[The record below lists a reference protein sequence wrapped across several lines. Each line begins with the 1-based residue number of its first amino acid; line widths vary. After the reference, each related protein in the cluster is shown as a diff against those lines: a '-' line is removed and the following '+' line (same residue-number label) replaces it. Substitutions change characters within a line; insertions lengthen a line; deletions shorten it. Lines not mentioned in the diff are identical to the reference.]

1 MAVNLI
7 KTFEQRM
14 NSVFGAGQQGIRAPF
29 SIRKLA
35 KHAAREMEAQTYEID
50 GINTAPALYT
60 ILVSSGDD
68 VIMRSLY
75 GKFAQEVASFIEAK
89 AQSRAYVFCG
99 KPLVRFMVDPAL
111 KSGKFAVFAD
121 NIDTRTLEKLRCEED
136 AFLSGS
142 LGLGGAASEQL
153 SGEVRII
160 NPKPAA
166 PAAAPAVVAAPA
178 APAPAPMSVATPE
191 PEPVAAPVAPAAP
204 APAATPTP
212 EATRKPTPRSAT
224 TLENQTPAQNAAN
237 DAMPAMQPIIPITP
251 TLDETAAGDFAPLVG
266 RDLDESAGLNV
277 IPENYAN
284 YASANINMAPVSVS
298 PQRVSASMPAA
309 APAAVTPGAVPYTP
323 QSNYSPNVPL
333 VNMRRHMTNAAAYSA
348 QAAGAAAGAAAGV
361 AGVAAMPGA
370 PVQAQVQ
377 IPAQATPT
385 QRRTPAQNPYAPR
398 ATFLLINRQTG
409 ETYEGGAP
417 SCTIGREKASSQ
429 IVLRDPNISRC
440 HAEITYN
447 QGAWYIRDCGSTN
460 GTLVND
466 VATETC
472 QLSDGD
478 VITLALTNLEF
489 RGN

>member
-60 ILVSSGDD
+60 ILVSSADD

-121 NIDTRTLEKLRCEED
+121 NVDTRTLEKLRCEED

-166 PAAAPAVVAAPA
+166 PAVAAAPA
-178 APAPAPMSVATPE
+178 APAPAPMSAATPAVA
-191 PEPVAAPVAPAAP
+191 VAAPV
-204 APAATPTP
+204 PAATPTP
-212 EATRKPTPRSAT
+212 EATRKPTPRSASA
-224 TLENQTPAQNAAN
+224 LENQVPAPAAN
-237 DAMPAMQPIIPITP
+237 GAMPAMEPIIPITP

-266 RDLDESAGLNV
+266 HDLDESAGLNV
-277 IPENYAN
+277 IPQNYAN

-298 PQRVSASMPAA
+298 PQRVSAAMPAA
-309 APAAVTPGAVPYTP
+309 TPAAVTPGAVPYTP

-333 VNMRRHMTNAAAYSA
+333 VNMRRHMTNAAAYST
-348 QAAGAAAGAAAGV
+348 QGVQAAGAAAGV
-361 AGVAAMPGA
+361 AGAAGAAAMPA
-370 PVQAQVQ
+370 EPLQAQVQ
-377 IPAQATPT
+377 IPAQAAPT

-409 ETYEGGAP
+409 ETYEGSAP

-466 VATETC
+466 VATEAC
-472 QLSDGD
+472 QLNDGD
-478 VITLALTNLEF
+478 IITLALTNLEF

>member
-166 PAAAPAVVAAPA
+166 PAVAAAPA
-178 APAPAPMSVATPE
+178 APAPAPVSVATPE

-224 TLENQTPAQNAAN
+224 ALENQTPAHNAAN
-237 DAMPAMQPIIPITP
+237 NAMPAMQPIIPITP

-284 YASANINMAPVSVS
+284 YGSANINMAPVSVS
-298 PQRVSASMPAA
+298 PQRVSAAMPAA
-309 APAAVTPGAVPYTP
+309 APAAVTPGTVPYTP

-348 QAAGAAAGAAAGV
+348 QAAGAAAGASAAAGV
-361 AGVAAMPGA
+361 AGAAAMPGT
-370 PVQAQVQ
+370 PLQAQVQ
-377 IPAQATPT
+377 IPAQAAPT

-409 ETYEGGAP
+409 ETYEGSAP

-447 QGAWYIRDCGSTN
+447 QGVWYIRDCGSTN

-472 QLSDGD
+472 QLNDGD

>member
-121 NIDTRTLEKLRCEED
+121 NVDTRTLEKLRCEED

-166 PAAAPAVVAAPA
+166 PATAGAPAVAA
-178 APAPAPMSVATPE
+178 APAPAPMSAMAPE
-191 PEPVAAPVAPAAP
+191 PAAVPAPVAPV
-204 APAATPTP
+204 PAA
-212 EATRKPTPRSAT
+212 
-224 TLENQTPAQNAAN
+224 NG
-237 DAMPAMQPIIPITP
+237 AMPAMEPIIPITP

-277 IPENYAN
+277 IPQNYAN

-298 PQRVSASMPAA
+298 PQRVSAAMPAA
-309 APAAVTPGAVPYTP
+309 TPAAVTPGAVPYTP

-348 QAAGAAAGAAAGV
+348 QAAGAAAGVASAAGV
-361 AGVAAMPGA
+361 AGAAAMPAA
-370 PVQAQVQ
+370 PLQAQVQ
-377 IPAQATPT
+377 IPAQAAPT

-409 ETYEGGAP
+409 ETYEGSAP

-447 QGAWYIRDCGSTN
+447 QGAWYIHDCGSTN

-466 VATETC
+466 VATEAC
-472 QLSDGD
+472 QLNDGD
-478 VITLALTNLEF
+478 IITLALTNLEF

>member
-60 ILVSSGDD
+60 ILVSSADD

-166 PAAAPAVVAAPA
+166 PAVAAAPA
-178 APAPAPMSVATPE
+178 APAPAPMSAATPG
-191 PEPVAAPVAPAAP
+191 PAAVPAPVAPV
-204 APAATPTP
+204 PAATPTP
-212 EATRKPTPRSAT
+212 EATRKPTPRSASA
-224 TLENQTPAQNAAN
+224 LENQVPAPAAN
-237 DAMPAMQPIIPITP
+237 GAMPAMEPIIPITP

-277 IPENYAN
+277 IPQNYAN

-298 PQRVSASMPAA
+298 PQRVPAAMPAA
-309 APAAVTPGAVPYTP
+309 TPTAVTPGAVPYTP

-348 QAAGAAAGAAAGV
+348 QAAQAAGAATGVAGAAGAAAMP
-361 AGVAAMPGA
+361 AAPL
-370 PVQAQVQ
+370 QAQVQ
-377 IPAQATPT
+377 IPAQAAPT

-409 ETYEGGAP
+409 ETYEGSAP

-447 QGAWYIRDCGSTN
+447 QGAWYIHDCGSTN

-466 VATETC
+466 VATEAC
-472 QLSDGD
+472 QLNDGD

>member
-60 ILVSSGDD
+60 ILVSSAND

-121 NIDTRTLEKLRCEED
+121 NVDTRTLEKLRCEED

-166 PAAAPAVVAAPA
+166 PAVAGAPAVAAAPA
-178 APAPAPMSVATPE
+178 APAPAPMSAATPAVA
-191 PEPVAAPVAPAAP
+191 VAAPV
-204 APAATPTP
+204 PAATPTP
-212 EATRKPTPRSAT
+212 EATRKPTPRSASA
-224 TLENQTPAQNAAN
+224 LENQVPAPAAN
-237 DAMPAMQPIIPITP
+237 GAMPAMEPIIPITP

-277 IPENYAN
+277 IPQNYAN

-298 PQRVSASMPAA
+298 PQRVSAAMPATT
-309 APAAVTPGAVPYTP
+309 PAAVTPGAVPYTP

-333 VNMRRHMTNAAAYSA
+333 VNMRRHMTNAAAYST
-348 QAAGAAAGAAAGV
+348 QGVQAAGAAAGV
-361 AGVAAMPGA
+361 AGAAGAAAMPA
-370 PVQAQVQ
+370 EPLQAQVQ
-377 IPAQATPT
+377 IPAQAAPT

-409 ETYEGGAP
+409 ETYEGSAP

-440 HAEITYN
+440 HAEISYN

-466 VATETC
+466 VATEAC
-472 QLSDGD
+472 QLNDGD

>member
-166 PAAAPAVVAAPA
+166 PAVAAAPA
-178 APAPAPMSVATPE
+178 APAPAAVP
-191 PEPVAAPVAPAAP
+191 APVAP

-212 EATRKPTPRSAT
+212 EATRKPTPRSVSA
-224 TLENQTPAQNAAN
+224 LENQAPAPAAN
-237 DAMPAMQPIIPITP
+237 GAMPAMEPIIPITP

-298 PQRVSASMPAA
+298 PQRVSAAMPAA
-309 APAAVTPGAVPYTP
+309 TPAAVTPGAVPYTP

-348 QAAGAAAGAAAGV
+348 QGAQAAGAAAGAAAGV
-361 AGVAAMPGA
+361 AAMPAA
-370 PVQAQVQ
+370 PLQAQVQ
-377 IPAQATPT
+377 IPAQAAPT
-385 QRRTPAQNPYAPR
+385 QRRTPAQNPYTPR

-409 ETYEGGAP
+409 ETYEGSAP

-447 QGAWYIRDCGSTN
+447 QGAWYIHDCGSTN

-466 VATETC
+466 VATEAC
-472 QLSDGD
+472 QLNDGD
-478 VITLALTNLEF
+478 IITLALTNLEF

>member
-160 NPKPAA
+160 NPKQ
-166 PAAAPAVVAAPA
+166 AAPAVAAAPA

-224 TLENQTPAQNAAN
+224 ALENQTPAHNAAN
-237 DAMPAMQPIIPITP
+237 NAMPAMQPIIPITP

-298 PQRVSASMPAA
+298 PQRVSAAMPAA

-348 QAAGAAAGAAAGV
+348 QAAGAAAGASAAAGV
-361 AGVAAMPGA
+361 VGAAAMPGA

-377 IPAQATPT
+377 IPAQAAPT

-409 ETYEGGAP
+409 ETYEGSAP

>member
-1 MAVNLI
+1 
-7 KTFEQRM
+7 M

-166 PAAAPAVVAAPA
+166 PAVAVAPAVAAAPA

-224 TLENQTPAQNAAN
+224 ALENQTPAHNAAN

-298 PQRVSASMPAA
+298 PQRVSAAMPAA
-309 APAAVTPGAVPYTP
+309 TPAAVTPGAVPYTP

-348 QAAGAAAGAAAGV
+348 QAAGAAAGTSAAAGV
-361 AGVAAMPGA
+361 AGAAAMPGT
-370 PVQAQVQ
+370 PLQAQVQ
-377 IPAQATPT
+377 IPAQAAPT

-409 ETYEGGAP
+409 ETYEGSAP

>member
-60 ILVSSGDD
+60 ILVSSADD

-166 PAAAPAVVAAPA
+166 PAVAAAPA
-178 APAPAPMSVATPE
+178 APAPAPMSAATPG
-191 PEPVAAPVAPAAP
+191 PAAVPAPVAP

-212 EATRKPTPRSAT
+212 EATRKPTPRSASAP
-224 TLENQTPAQNAAN
+224 ENQASAPAAN
-237 DAMPAMQPIIPITP
+237 GAMPAMEPIIPITS

-298 PQRVSASMPAA
+298 PQRVSAAMPAA
-309 APAAVTPGAVPYTP
+309 TPAAVTPGAVPYTP

-348 QAAGAAAGAAAGV
+348 QAAGVAAGASA
-361 AGVAAMPGA
+361 AAMPGA

-377 IPAQATPT
+377 IPAQAAQT

-409 ETYEGGAP
+409 ETYEGSAP

>member
-160 NPKPAA
+160 NPKQ
-166 PAAAPAVVAAPA
+166 AAPAVAAAPA

-224 TLENQTPAQNAAN
+224 ALENQTPAHNAAN
-237 DAMPAMQPIIPITP
+237 NAMPAMQPIIPITP

-298 PQRVSASMPAA
+298 PQRVSAAMPAA
-309 APAAVTPGAVPYTP
+309 APTAVTPGAVPYTP

-348 QAAGAAAGAAAGV
+348 QAAGAAAGASAAAGV
-361 AGVAAMPGA
+361 VGAAAIPGA

-377 IPAQATPT
+377 IPAQAAPT

-409 ETYEGGAP
+409 ETYEGSAP

-472 QLSDGD
+472 QLNDGD

>member
-60 ILVSSGDD
+60 ILVSSADD

-166 PAAAPAVVAAPA
+166 PAVAAAPA
-178 APAPAPMSVATPE
+178 APAPAPMSAATPG
-191 PEPVAAPVAPAAP
+191 PAAVPASVAP

-212 EATRKPTPRSAT
+212 EATRKPTPRSASAP
-224 TLENQTPAQNAAN
+224 ENQASAPAAN
-237 DAMPAMQPIIPITP
+237 GAMPAMEPIIPITP

-277 IPENYAN
+277 IPQNYAN

-298 PQRVSASMPAA
+298 PQRVSAAMPAA
-309 APAAVTPGAVPYTP
+309 TPAAVTPGAVPYTP

-333 VNMRRHMTNAAAYSA
+333 VNMRRHMTNAAAYST
-348 QAAGAAAGAAAGV
+348 QGVQAAGAAAGV
-361 AGVAAMPGA
+361 AGAAAMPA
-370 PVQAQVQ
+370 EPLQAQVQ
-377 IPAQATPT
+377 IPAQAAPT

-409 ETYEGGAP
+409 ETYEGSAP

-466 VATETC
+466 VATEAC
-472 QLSDGD
+472 QLNDGD
-478 VITLALTNLEF
+478 IITLALTNLEF

>member
-166 PAAAPAVVAAPA
+166 PAVAAAPA
-178 APAPAPMSVATPE
+178 APAPAPMSAATPG
-191 PEPVAAPVAPAAP
+191 PAAVPAPVAP

-212 EATRKPTPRSAT
+212 EATRKPTPRSASAP
-224 TLENQTPAQNAAN
+224 ENQASAPAAN
-237 DAMPAMQPIIPITP
+237 GAMPAMEPIIPITP

-298 PQRVSASMPAA
+298 PQRVSAAMPAA
-309 APAAVTPGAVPYTP
+309 TPAAVTPGAVPYTP

-333 VNMRRHMTNAAAYSA
+333 VDMRRHMTNAAAYSA
-348 QAAGAAAGAAAGV
+348 QAAGVAAGASAAAGV
-361 AGVAAMPGA
+361 AGAAAMPGA

-377 IPAQATPT
+377 IPAQAAPT

-409 ETYEGGAP
+409 ETYEGSAP

>member
-121 NIDTRTLEKLRCEED
+121 NVDTRTLEKLRCEED

-166 PAAAPAVVAAPA
+166 PATPATPAAPA
-178 APAPAPMSVATPE
+178 APAPAPMSAATPE
-191 PEPVAAPVAPAAP
+191 PAAVPAPAAP

-224 TLENQTPAQNAAN
+224 ALENQTPAHNAAN
-237 DAMPAMQPIIPITP
+237 NAMPAMQPIIPITP

-298 PQRVSASMPAA
+298 PQRVSAAMPAA
-309 APAAVTPGAVPYTP
+309 TPAAVTPGAVPYTP

-348 QAAGAAAGAAAGV
+348 QAAGVAADASAAAGV
-361 AGVAAMPGA
+361 AGAAAMPAA
-370 PVQAQVQ
+370 PLQAQVQ
-377 IPAQATPT
+377 TPAQAAPT
-385 QRRTPAQNPYAPR
+385 QRRTPAQSPYAPR

-409 ETYEGGAP
+409 ETYEGSAP

-466 VATETC
+466 VATEAC
-472 QLSDGD
+472 QLNDGD

>member
-166 PAAAPAVVAAPA
+166 PAVAA
-178 APAPAPMSVATPE
+178 APAPVSVATPE

-224 TLENQTPAQNAAN
+224 VLENQTPAHNAAN
-237 DAMPAMQPIIPITP
+237 NAMPAMQPIIPITP

-266 RDLDESAGLNV
+266 RDLDESAGLSV

-298 PQRVSASMPAA
+298 PQRVSAAMPAA

-348 QAAGAAAGAAAGV
+348 QAAGAAAGAAGV
-361 AGVAAMPGA
+361 AGAAPMPGA
-370 PVQAQVQ
+370 PVQAQAQ
-377 IPAQATPT
+377 IPAQAAPT

-409 ETYEGGAP
+409 ETYEGSAP

-472 QLSDGD
+472 QLNDGD

>member
-60 ILVSSGDD
+60 ILVSSADD

-166 PAAAPAVVAAPA
+166 PAVAAAPA
-178 APAPAPMSVATPE
+178 APAPAPMSAATPG
-191 PEPVAAPVAPAAP
+191 PAAVPAPVAPV
-204 APAATPTP
+204 PAATPTP
-212 EATRKPTPRSAT
+212 EATRKPTPRSASA
-224 TLENQTPAQNAAN
+224 LENQVPAPAAN
-237 DAMPAMQPIIPITP
+237 GAMPAMEPIIPITP

-277 IPENYAN
+277 IPQNYAN

-298 PQRVSASMPAA
+298 PQRVSAAMPAA
-309 APAAVTPGAVPYTP
+309 TPTAVTPGAVPYTP

-348 QAAGAAAGAAAGV
+348 QAAQAAGAATGVAGAAGAAAMP
-361 AGVAAMPGA
+361 AAPL
-370 PVQAQVQ
+370 QAQVQ
-377 IPAQATPT
+377 IPAQAAPT

-409 ETYEGGAP
+409 ETYEGSAP

-466 VATETC
+466 VATEAC
-472 QLSDGD
+472 QLNDGD
-478 VITLALTNLEF
+478 IITLALTNLEF

>member
-166 PAAAPAVVAAPA
+166 PAVAAAPA

-224 TLENQTPAQNAAN
+224 ALENQTPAHNTAN

-298 PQRVSASMPAA
+298 PQRVSAAMPAA

-348 QAAGAAAGAAAGV
+348 QAAGAAAGAAGV
-361 AGVAAMPGA
+361 AGAAAMPGA

-377 IPAQATPT
+377 IPAQAAPT

-409 ETYEGGAP
+409 ETYEGSAP

-429 IVLRDPNISRC
+429 IVLHDPNISRC

>member
-60 ILVSSGDD
+60 ILVSSADD

-166 PAAAPAVVAAPA
+166 PAVAAAPA
-178 APAPAPMSVATPE
+178 APAPAPMSAATPG
-191 PEPVAAPVAPAAP
+191 PAAVPAPVAP

-212 EATRKPTPRSAT
+212 EATRKPTPRSASAP
-224 TLENQTPAQNAAN
+224 ENQASAPAAN
-237 DAMPAMQPIIPITP
+237 GAMPAMEPIIPITP

-298 PQRVSASMPAA
+298 SQRVSAAMPAA
-309 APAAVTPGAVPYTP
+309 TPAAVTPGAVPYTP

-333 VNMRRHMTNAAAYSA
+333 VNMRRHMTNTAAYSA
-348 QAAGAAAGAAAGV
+348 QAAGVAAGASAAAGV
-361 AGVAAMPGA
+361 AGAAAMPGA

-409 ETYEGGAP
+409 ETYEGSAP

>member
-166 PAAAPAVVAAPA
+166 PAVAA
-178 APAPAPMSVATPE
+178 APAPMSVATPE

-224 TLENQTPAQNAAN
+224 ALENQTPAHNAAN

-298 PQRVSASMPAA
+298 PQRVSAAMPAA

-348 QAAGAAAGAAAGV
+348 QAAGSAAGAAGLAG
-361 AGVAAMPGA
+361 AAAMPGA
-370 PVQAQVQ
+370 PLQAQAQ
-377 IPAQATPT
+377 IPDQAAPT

-409 ETYEGGAP
+409 ETYEGSAP

-472 QLSDGD
+472 QLNDGD

>member
-60 ILVSSGDD
+60 ILVSSADD

-166 PAAAPAVVAAPA
+166 PAVAAAPA
-178 APAPAPMSVATPE
+178 APAPAPMSAATPG
-191 PEPVAAPVAPAAP
+191 PAAVPAPVAP

-212 EATRKPTPRSAT
+212 EATRKPTPRSASAP
-224 TLENQTPAQNAAN
+224 ENQASAPAAN
-237 DAMPAMQPIIPITP
+237 GAMPAMEPIIPITP

-277 IPENYAN
+277 IPQNYAN

-298 PQRVSASMPAA
+298 PQRVSAAMPAA
-309 APAAVTPGAVPYTP
+309 TPAAVTPGAVPYTP

-333 VNMRRHMTNAAAYSA
+333 VNMRRHMTNAAAYST
-348 QAAGAAAGAAAGV
+348 QGVQAAGAAAGV
-361 AGVAAMPGA
+361 AGAAGAGAMPA
-370 PVQAQVQ
+370 EPLQAQVQ
-377 IPAQATPT
+377 IPAQAAPT

-409 ETYEGGAP
+409 ETYEGSAP

-466 VATETC
+466 VATEAC
-472 QLSDGD
+472 QLNDGD
-478 VITLALTNLEF
+478 IITLALTNLEF

>member
-60 ILVSSGDD
+60 ILVSSADD

-166 PAAAPAVVAAPA
+166 PA
-178 APAPAPMSVATPE
+178 PAPMSAATPG
-191 PEPVAAPVAPAAP
+191 PAAVPAPVAP

-212 EATRKPTPRSAT
+212 EATRKPTPRSASAP
-224 TLENQTPAQNAAN
+224 ENQASAPAAN
-237 DAMPAMQPIIPITP
+237 GAMPAMEPIIPITP

-277 IPENYAN
+277 IPQNYAN

-298 PQRVSASMPAA
+298 PQRVSAAMPAA
-309 APAAVTPGAVPYTP
+309 TPAAVTPGAVPYTP

-333 VNMRRHMTNAAAYSA
+333 VNMRRHMTNAAAYST
-348 QAAGAAAGAAAGV
+348 QGVQAAGAAAGV
-361 AGVAAMPGA
+361 AGAAGAAAMPA
-370 PVQAQVQ
+370 EPLQAQVQ
-377 IPAQATPT
+377 IPAQAAPT

-409 ETYEGGAP
+409 ETYEGSAP

-466 VATETC
+466 VATEAC
-472 QLSDGD
+472 QLNDGD
-478 VITLALTNLEF
+478 IITLALTNLEF

>member
-160 NPKPAA
+160 NPKQ
-166 PAAAPAVVAAPA
+166 AAPAVAAAPA

-224 TLENQTPAQNAAN
+224 ALENQTPAHNAAN
-237 DAMPAMQPIIPITP
+237 NAMPAMQPIIPITP

-298 PQRVSASMPAA
+298 PQRVSAAMPAA

-348 QAAGAAAGAAAGV
+348 QAAGAAAGASAAAGV
-361 AGVAAMPGA
+361 VGAAAIPGA

-377 IPAQATPT
+377 IPAQAAPT

-409 ETYEGGAP
+409 ETYEGSAP

-472 QLSDGD
+472 QLNDGD

>member
-160 NPKPAA
+160 NPKQ
-166 PAAAPAVVAAPA
+166 AAPAVAAAPA
-178 APAPAPMSVATPE
+178 APAPAPMSVASPE

-224 TLENQTPAQNAAN
+224 ALENQTPAHNAAN
-237 DAMPAMQPIIPITP
+237 NAMPAMQPIIPITP

-298 PQRVSASMPAA
+298 PQRVSAAMPAA

-348 QAAGAAAGAAAGV
+348 QAAGAAAGASAAAGV
-361 AGVAAMPGA
+361 VGAAAIPGA

-377 IPAQATPT
+377 IPAQAAPT

-409 ETYEGGAP
+409 ETYEGSAP

-472 QLSDGD
+472 QLNDGD

>member
-160 NPKPAA
+160 NPKQ
-166 PAAAPAVVAAPA
+166 AAPAVAAAPA

-224 TLENQTPAQNAAN
+224 ALENQTPAHNAAN
-237 DAMPAMQPIIPITP
+237 NAMPAMQPIIPITP

-298 PQRVSASMPAA
+298 PQRVSAAMPAA

-348 QAAGAAAGAAAGV
+348 QAAGAAAGACAAAGV
-361 AGVAAMPGA
+361 VGAAAIPGA

-377 IPAQATPT
+377 IPAQAAPT

-409 ETYEGGAP
+409 ETYEGSAP

-472 QLSDGD
+472 QLNDGD

>member
-166 PAAAPAVVAAPA
+166 PAVAA
-178 APAPAPMSVATPE
+178 V
-191 PEPVAAPVAPAAP
+191 PAAP

-224 TLENQTPAQNAAN
+224 ALENQTPAHNAAN

-298 PQRVSASMPAA
+298 PQRVSAAMPAA
-309 APAAVTPGAVPYTP
+309 TPAAVTPGAVPYTP

-348 QAAGAAAGAAAGV
+348 QAAGAAAGTSAAAGV
-361 AGVAAMPGA
+361 AGAAPMPGA
-370 PVQAQVQ
+370 PVQAQAQ
-377 IPAQATPT
+377 IPAQAAPT

-409 ETYEGGAP
+409 ETYEGSAP

-472 QLSDGD
+472 QLNDGD

>member
-166 PAAAPAVVAAPA
+166 PAVAAAPA
-178 APAPAPMSVATPE
+178 APAPAPVSVATPE

-204 APAATPTP
+204 APAATSTP

-224 TLENQTPAQNAAN
+224 ALENQTPAHNAAN
-237 DAMPAMQPIIPITP
+237 NAMPAMQPIIPITP

-298 PQRVSASMPAA
+298 PQRVSAAMPAA
-309 APAAVTPGAVPYTP
+309 TPAAVTPGAVPYTP

-348 QAAGAAAGAAAGV
+348 QAAGVAAGASAAAGV
-361 AGVAAMPGA
+361 AGAAAMPGA

-377 IPAQATPT
+377 IPAQAAPT

-409 ETYEGGAP
+409 ETYEGSAP

>member
-160 NPKPAA
+160 NPKPV
-166 PAAAPAVVAAPA
+166 APAVAAAPA
-178 APAPAPMSVATPE
+178 APAPAPVSVATPA

-224 TLENQTPAQNAAN
+224 ALENQTPAHNAAN

-298 PQRVSASMPAA
+298 PQRVSAAMPAA

-348 QAAGAAAGAAAGV
+348 QAAGAAAGAAGV
-361 AGVAAMPGA
+361 AGAAAIPGA

-377 IPAQATPT
+377 IPAQAAPT

-409 ETYEGGAP
+409 ETYEGSAP

-472 QLSDGD
+472 QLNDGD

>member
-166 PAAAPAVVAAPA
+166 PAVAGAPAVAAAPA
-178 APAPAPMSVATPE
+178 APAPAPMSAATPA
-191 PEPVAAPVAPAAP
+191 VAMPAPVAP

-212 EATRKPTPRSAT
+212 EATRKPTPRSASA
-224 TLENQTPAQNAAN
+224 LENQAPAPAAN
-237 DAMPAMQPIIPITP
+237 GAMPAMEPIIPITP

-298 PQRVSASMPAA
+298 PQRVSAAMPAA
-309 APAAVTPGAVPYTP
+309 TPAAVTPGAVPYTP

-348 QAAGAAAGAAAGV
+348 QAANVAAGASAGAAGV
-361 AGVAAMPGA
+361 AGAAAMPAA
-370 PVQAQVQ
+370 PLQAQVQ
-377 IPAQATPT
+377 IPAQAAPT

-409 ETYEGGAP
+409 ETYEGSAP

-447 QGAWYIRDCGSTN
+447 QGAWFIRDCGSTN

-466 VATETC
+466 VATEAC
-472 QLSDGD
+472 QLNDGD
-478 VITLALTNLEF
+478 IITLALTNLEF